1 MADPVRGAQL
11 AKPLQRLFIALT
23 GRILAFAGAIVGTIF
38 LLQFLLWSA
47 PGDPIDML
55 PLYGSELERIRPELE
70 RLWGLDLPPFQRI
83 MQFFAHAI
91 QGDLGESLIVHKGQP
106 VATVTSKA
114 WAHSIRILVPALIL
128 SLALSLLIAWHTAGR
143 RAASVRVS
151 IQIVSILP
159 IFLFI
164 CLIIQWDDYVWSL
177 IQQDKIERPSWFP
190 LHIQESPIRNAVAVA
205 ILAVGSNCLAEV
217 HSTLENAILRVRDSG
232 FVTAAR
238 ARGERVWP
246 HILRNILPEIVH
258 LGASRVVLMTGG
270 LVILEHIFNMNG
282 AGAKIWTSCVRR
294 DYPLAL
300 GLVLGAALLVCSCR
314 LAADVF
320 RLLWDPRAK
329 WAKP

>member
-1 MADPVRGAQL
+1 M
-11 AKPLQRLFIALT
+11 
-23 GRILAFAGAIVGTIF
+23 
-38 LLQFLLWSA
+38 
-47 PGDPIDML
+47 
-55 PLYGSELERIRPELE
+55 
-70 RLWGLDLPPFQRI
+70 
-83 MQFFAHAI
+83 
-91 QGDLGESLIVHKGQP
+91 
-106 VATVTSKA
+106 
-114 WAHSIRILVPALIL
+114 
-128 SLALSLLIAWHTAGR
+128 
-143 RAASVRVS
+143 
-151 IQIVSILP
+151 
-159 IFLFI
+159 FI

-177 IQQDKIERPSWFP
+177 IQQDKIDRPSWFP
-190 LHIQESPIRNAVAVA
+190 LLIQESPFRNAVAVA

-246 HILRNILPEIVH
+246 HVLRNILPEIVH

-294 DYPLAL
+294 DYALAL